1 MGINRVADGGGD
13 EVCFDGGR
21 EHAAAERLGEHQH
34 IARLRADI
42 FEDAVGMDESRDAQA
57 VLWLVILNGVAARD
71 DASGLD
77 GFGMPT
83 LQNGANVLFRQAV
96 RHAQKVH
103 REFRLAA
110 HGVHVAQ
117 RVRRGDLTEEI
128 RIVHNGGEE
137 VDRLDDGDL
146 VGDAVHGGVVAAVVA
161 D

>member
-1 MGINRVADGGGD
+1 
-13 EVCFDGGR
+13 
-21 EHAAAERLGEHQH
+21 
-34 IARLRADI
+34 
-42 FEDAVGMDESRDAQA
+42 MDESRDAQA
-57 VLWLVILNGVAARD
+57 VLWLIILNGVAARD

-83 LQNGANVLFRQAV
+83 LQNGANVVFRKAV

-103 REFRLAA
+103 RHSWLAA

-117 RVRRGDLTEEI
+117 RVRRGNLAEEI
-128 RIVHNGGEE
+128 RIIHNGGEE
-137 VDRLDDGDL
+137 VDRLNDGDL

>member
-1 MGINRVADGGGD
+1 M
-13 EVCFDGGR
+13 GGR

-57 VLWLVILNGVAARD
+57 VLWFVILNGVAARD

-77 GFGMPT
+77 GLGMSA
-83 LQNGANVLFRQAV
+83 LQNGANVLFRQTV
-96 RHAQKVH
+96 WHAQEVH
-103 REFRLAA
+103 CEFRLSA

-137 VDRLDDGDL
+137 VDRLNDGDL